1 VCGQRGG
8 HLASFRRSGLFDG
21 ANARVSTAKQDH
33 AIQVDALKAAGC
45 ERIFTEK
52 ASGKSTDGRPE
63 FKRLMKILN
72 PGDTVV
78 VTKLDRLARSSR
90 DLLNILHELKE
101 GSCGFVSLAES
112 WCDTT
117 SDIGE
122 LVVTIMSGIAQFERK
137 LILSRTEAG
146 IAKARANGKKFGRP
160 SALDVGQKRKIAER
174 YAAGETMAQLAAD
187 YEVGEATIFRALQ
200 GPFEAAA

>member
-1 VCGQRGG
+1 MRYGY
-8 HLASFRRSGLFDG
+8 
-21 ANARVSTAKQDH
+21 ARVSTSKQDYDL
-33 AIQVDALKAAGC
+33 QVEALKAAGC
-45 ERIFTEK
+45 ERIFSEK
-52 ASGKSTDGRPE
+52 ASGKSTDGRTE
-63 FKRLMKILN
+63 FKRLMKALN

-90 DLLNILHELKE
+90 DLLNILHDLKE
-101 GSCGFVSLAES
+101 GSCGFVSLGES

-160 SALDVGQKRKIAER
+160 SALDVTQKRRLAER

>member
-1 VCGQRGG
+1 MRYGY
-8 HLASFRRSGLFDG
+8 
-21 ANARVSTAKQDH
+21 ARVSTAKQDH
-33 AIQVDALKAAGC
+33 AIQVDALKAVGC

-52 ASGKSTDGRPE
+52 ASGKSTDGRLE
-63 FKRLMKILN
+63 FKRLMKTLN

-101 GSCGFVSLAES
+101 GSCGFVSLGES

-200 GPFEAAA
+200 APFEVAA

>member
-1 VCGQRGG
+1 MRYGY
-8 HLASFRRSGLFDG
+8 
-21 ANARVSTAKQDH
+21 ARVSTSKQDY
-33 AIQVDALKAAGC
+33 AIQVDTLKAAGC

-63 FKRLMKILN
+63 FKRLMKALS

-90 DLLNILHELKE
+90 DLLNILHDLKE
-101 GSCGFVSLAES
+101 GSCGFVSLGES

-122 LVVTIMSGIAQFERK
+122 LVVTIMAGIAQFERK
-137 LILSRTEAG
+137 LILSRTEVG

-160 SALDVGQKRKIAER
+160 SALDVTQKRKIAER